1 MSTTTSAC
9 CTTAVRA
16 ACSKPS
22 SGTAARPKP
31 RANRCASSAPKTVK
45 PWSNLWSPSD
55 ARHAHDPS
63 PNPLCRRAGAAG
75 RRPCPCPGSGCQHGH
90 SLLQHGPRRAG
101 AVRPMVLAPGRSEER
116 RVGKGVDLGGR
127 RIIKKKKKNN
137 EKYISQHMKMSA
149 ESHQQSHANEII
161 VR

>member
-90 SLLQHGPRRAG
+90 SLLQHG
-101 AVRPMVLAPGRSEER
+101 RSEEHTSELQSPCNLVCR
-116 RVGKGVDLGGR
+116 LLLE
-127 RIIKKKKKNN
+127 KKK
-137 EKYISQHMKMSA
+137 SQHTA
-149 ESHQQSHANEII
+149 TTHP
-161 VR
+161 